1 MAFKMKGPSLYR
13 KGNENMKDG
22 RAKSS
27 AFQIGKKTMNPFKQ
41 TKVDLKEWLLDQKG
55 FSQTE
60 ADQMIRDGAYDL
72 NNKNFKKWYASKGDV
87 PAEPKAPMKQ
97 AEQGDFE
104 PAYEGGDYSFKDLQK
119 MSKTQLVKKFG
130 ENAAK
135 NIEKDLIEKGY
146 KLKPGEQGPVKM
158 KNKLKDPKNKMTPEQ
173 RKRIKDAKD
182 KRIKDS
188 RGKGLIMFT
197 EEDIKKYSR
206 KKK

>member
-13 KGNENMKDG
+13 KGYENMKDG
-22 RAKSS
+22 RSKSA
-27 AFQIGKKTMNPFKQ
+27 AFQMGKKTMNPFKQ
-41 TKVDLKEWLLDQKG
+41 TNVDLKEWLLDQKG

-60 ADQMIRDGAYDL
+60 ADQMIKDGAYDL

-87 PAEPKAPMKQ
+87 PAEPMKQ
-97 AEQGDFE
+97 RDFE

-119 MSKTQLVKKFG
+119 MTKAQLVKKFG

-146 KLKPGEQGPVKM
+146 KLKAGEQGPVKM
-158 KNKLKDPKNKMTPEQ
+158 K
-173 RKRIKDAKD
+173 
-182 KRIKDS
+182 
-188 RGKGLIMFT
+188 
-197 EEDIKKYSR
+197 

>member
-72 NNKNFKKWYASKGDV
+72 NNKNFKIIIN
-87 PAEPKAPMKQ
+87 
-97 AEQGDFE
+97 DFNFH
-104 PAYEGGDYSFKDLQK
+104 ALLLIFFIVHFKY
-119 MSKTQLVKKFG
+119 V
-130 ENAAK
+130 E
-135 NIEKDLIEKGY
+135 IY
-146 KLKPGEQGPVKM
+146 H
-158 KNKLKDPKNKMTPEQ
+158 
-173 RKRIKDAKD
+173 
-182 KRIKDS
+182 
-188 RGKGLIMFT
+188 
-197 EEDIKKYSR
+197 
-206 KKK
+206 

>member
-27 AFQIGKKTMNPFKQ
+27 AFQMGKKTMNPFKQ

-55 FSQTE
+55 FSQRE

-130 ENAAK
+130 EDAAK

-146 KLKPGEQGPVKM
+146 KLKAGEQGPVKM
-158 KNKLKDPKNKMTPEQ
+158 KNKLKDPKKEKN
-173 RKRIKDAKD
+173 

-197 EEDIKKYSR
+197 KEDIKKYSR